1 MLLDKQGHSGPS
13 KRQSP
18 GLSLDPVPSSGALQA
33 KGQRSGDLLGLPR
46 PSFHQEGQGPTP
58 AGLLPCILHLQ
69 DSVDWQVGGKGK
81 GTGEPF
87 HPEGSTSCLTSCEEV
102 ETGRAAPGGVGGA
115 GSANSVNQQ
124 VPEIV
129 GIKEVA
135 DALPAVQAPQV
146 VILV

>member
-1 MLLDKQGHSGPS
+1 M
-13 KRQSP
+13 
-18 GLSLDPVPSSGALQA
+18 
-33 KGQRSGDLLGLPR
+33 
-46 PSFHQEGQGPTP
+46 
-58 AGLLPCILHLQ
+58 
-69 DSVDWQVGGKGK
+69 GGKGK